1 MRAIESI
8 EPGMW
13 PMGRNVF
20 ILRERRLRMAL
31 AGLPIMA
38 AVLLASSAQAE
49 TLIVQGSTTF
59 NRRIMESHQ
68 AAIEKASG
76 QVLTV
81 IPNKSTP
88 GLVALLEGRAQMA
101 MISAPLQGE
110 LQELEK
116 VAPGSPSDRLRAF
129 EIMSTRVAI
138 AVHPSNPVRKASLET
153 IKRILLGEI
162 TNWKDLNGPDLPIRV
177 GLAAGGGI
185 VAVVES
191 ELLKGRKMAAPNVL
205 YVNTP
210 VQLVQVV
217 EQVPDIIGFAQLPI
231 VKRRGVPEIV
241 TDRPIET
248 TLNLVTLG
256 EPTPAMRS
264 VIEAARRIANEPM

>member
-1 MRAIESI
+1 
-8 EPGMW
+8 
-13 PMGRNVF
+13 MGRNVLS
-20 ILRERRLRMAL
+20 IRKWRLRMAL
-31 AGLPIMA
+31 AGLPVLA
-38 AVLLASSAQAE
+38 APLLASSVLAE
-49 TLIVQGSTTF
+49 PLIVQGSTTF

-68 AAIEKASG
+68 EAIEKASG

-101 MISAPLQGE
+101 MISAPLQSE
-110 LQELEK
+110 IQELEK
-116 VAPGSPSDRLRAF
+116 VAPGKPCHRLRAF
-129 EIMSTRVAI
+129 EIMATRVAI

-153 IKRILLGEI
+153 IKRILLGQI

-185 VAVVES
+185 VAVLES
-191 ELLKGRKMAAPNVL
+191 ELLKGQKIAAPNVL

-231 VKRRGVPEIV
+231 VRRRGVPEIA

-264 VIEAARRIANEPM
+264 VIEAARRVANDSM